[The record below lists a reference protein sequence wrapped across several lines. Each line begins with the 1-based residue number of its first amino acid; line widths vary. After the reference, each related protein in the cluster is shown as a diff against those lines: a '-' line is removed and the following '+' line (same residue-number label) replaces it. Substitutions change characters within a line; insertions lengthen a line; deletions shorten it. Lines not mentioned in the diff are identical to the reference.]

1 MVLTSVPFTAL
12 AAPGDYSPNI
22 SLRFGT
28 ASNIVGTGLYAG
40 EGAYDNA
47 TTKNADAQD
56 SLGMAGLYGVPLD
69 YNVKTGELKLTAAK
83 TNGFAT
89 TYGMDPATEDHVY
102 GAGDYFMVTVL
113 LENVSRLATCN
124 IALTYSDNIEP
135 AGVYGYGAVNKRYYA
150 FRGISEINGTEKA
163 TAQEA
168 GAVVGGQCSDAFYA
182 TINEIAG
189 DLTEWHD
196 SRINPDDTKL
206 TNGNYFMTVAA
217 SSEGKEGTDVSLV
230 SSDPDAPFFDPTTG
244 AKGYNF
250 ENTAILET
258 FMFKV
263 TGDGPI
269 NFDVYDKDNT
279 RIPGFNGAKYICRL
293 NDGGGQEDYTTY
305 AINTVNSADG
315 SENPGSAKI
324 TYFGT
329 NVNKST
335 PTPTHTH
342 NYSAV
347 VTDPTCTEQ
356 GYTTYTC
363 DNADGLCDNPTYVAD
378 YTPATGHSLTKTD
391 AVAATCTTDGNI
403 EYYTCSVCNKIFS
416 DAAGTTEITSAQTV
430 IAAPGHSL
438 TKTDAVAATCATAG
452 NIEYYTCSACG
463 KIFSDAA
470 GRNEITREETVIA
483 ATGAHTYGDWVSDG
497 AGNHSKTCSVCND
510 VVTEACDF
518 NYAVVVPPTYDKVGT
533 GRYTCKA
540 CGYSYD
546 VTIPVQTCA
555 HANTTIINAVEA
567 TCTQEG
573 YTGDTYCNDCGKT
586 IETGTTIPMAA
597 HTLTKTDAVAA
608 TCTTNGN
615 IEYYTCSV
623 CNKIFSDANGTNEIT
638 LEETVIAAPGHSL
651 TKTDAV
657 AATCTTNGNIEYYTC
672 SACHKIFSDA
682 AGANEITSDQTVL
695 AAKGHNFDTNGDGIV
710 DEKDG
715 VVTTAAQCEEDG
727 VRTYT
732 CTRNCGEAGY
742 TYTEAIPATGHT
754 PGDPVETIIRKP
766 TCTENGEKNTTV
778 KCTECDKVLSDVHE
792 ELEAPGHK
800 EGKPVVVTIPAT
812 VDAAGSITTTVSCT
826 ECGAELRKDVQEL
839 PIIPSYT
846 VTVEATDMGTTT
858 INGVDSTDGASVKIA
873 KEGGKVTLTATPA
886 DGAEFVGWTANGE
899 TLVSTER
906 TFSPAVLA
914 NVTYAPVFA
923 MNAAKFTVTFVDAYG
938 NVVDTQNVSSGAEIV
953 VPEGPV
959 RAGYTFTGWSLTDE
973 QIADLSTATTIT
985 AQYEKNV
992 VVAYTVTADGCTIT
1006 VNGKQSIGSATDI
1019 AYDTRVTVTADGATA
1034 WEINGVI
1041 AAYGESYSFYVG
1053 ANVTV
1058 VPVFRDVVATAPTV
1072 ANVKVDEYGTTGA
1085 IQARFL
1091 ATRSMEGF
1099 KCVDFGFVYG
1109 KGDLGKVTLDNVDGT
1124 NVKAIYCKTN
1134 ANQFSLTY
1142 GLRAQT
1148 GTVTARAFVAY
1159 VDGNGDTQVVYTADP
1174 MTYTYKNA

>member
-1 MVLTSVPFTAL
+1 MKKSFKKAIAVILTVLMVLTSVPFTAL
-12 AAPGDYSPNI
+12 AAPGDYEPNI
-22 SLRFGT
+22 TLRFGT
-28 ASNIVGTGLYAG
+28 VSNIMHTGLYAG
-40 EGAYDNA
+40 AGAYDNA

-83 TNGFAT
+83 TNGFAEF
-89 TYGMDPATEDHVY
+89 YGYAPATEDHVY

-113 LENVSRLATCN
+113 LENVSKLATEQ
-124 IALTYSDNIEP
+124 IAITYSDNIEP

-150 FRGISEINGTEKA
+150 FRGISDLEGTEKA
-163 TAQEA
+163 EAQTA
-168 GAVVGGQCSDAFYA
+168 GAVVGGQCSDAFYP

-196 SRINPDDTKL
+196 SRIDPDDTKL
-206 TNGNYFMTVAA
+206 VTSGGKNYVMTVSA
-217 SSEGKEGTDVSLV
+217 SSEGRVGTDVSLV
-230 SSDPDAPFFDPTTG
+230 SSNVDTPFFDPATG
-244 AKGYNF
+244 AAGYNF

-269 NFDVYDKDNT
+269 KFDLLDKDASIWPTYDGAYYIANT
-279 RIPGFNGAKYICRL
+279 TDGIL
-293 NDGGGQEDYTTY
+293 NSQYTTY
-305 AINTVNSADG
+305 AINTTDSVDG
-315 SENPGSAKI
+315 SENPGSAKM
-324 TYFGT
+324 TFFGT
-329 NVNKST
+329 NENKST

-363 DNADGLCDNPTYVAD
+363 DNADGLCDNVTYVAD

-391 AVAATCTTDGNI
+391 AVAATCTTNGNI
-403 EYYTCSVCNKIFS
+403 EYYTCANCHKLFS
-416 DAAGTTEITSAQTV
+416 DAAGTTEITREDTV
-430 IAAPGHSL
+430 L
-438 TKTDAVAATCATAG
+438 
-452 NIEYYTCSACG
+452 
-463 KIFSDAA
+463 
-470 GRNEITREETVIA
+470 A

-497 AGNHSKTCSVCND
+497 NRNHSKTCSVCND
-510 VVTEACDF
+510 VVTEACSDF
-518 NYAVVVPPTYDKVGT
+518 SYAVVVPATYDKVGT
-533 GRYTCKA
+533 GRYTCND
-540 CGYSYD
+540 CGYYYD

-586 IETGTTIPMAA
+586 IATGTTIPMAA

-623 CNKIFSDANGTNEIT
+623 CHKIFSDAAGKTEITREDTVLAAPGHSLTKTDAVEATCTTNGNIEYYTCSACGKIFSDAAGANEIT
-638 LEETVIAAPGHSL
+638 REETVIAAPGHSL

-672 SACHKIFSDA
+672 SVCNKIFSDA
-682 AGANEITSDQTVL
+682 AGKNEITLAETVI
-695 AAKGHNFDTNGDGIV
+695 A
-710 DEKDG
+710 
-715 VVTTAAQCEEDG
+715 
-727 VRTYT
+727 
-732 CTRNCGEAGY
+732 
-742 TYTEAIPATGHT
+742 
-754 PGDPVETIIRKP
+754 
-766 TCTENGEKNTTV
+766 
-778 KCTECDKVLSDVHE
+778 
-792 ELEAPGHK
+792 APGHSLVK
-800 EGKPVVVTIPAT
+800 TDAVAATCTTNGNIEYYTCSACGKIFSDAAGKNEITIDKTVIAAPGTHTNGTPVEENVVPAT
-812 VDAAGSITTTVSCT
+812 VDAPGS
-826 ECGAELRKDVQEL
+826 KDVVVYCSVCGEEISRDTVVL

-846 VTVEATDMGTTT
+846 VTVEATDKGHTT
-858 INGVDSTDGASVKIA
+858 INGVDSTSGKTVRIA
-873 KEGGKVTLTATPA
+873 KEGGKVTLKATPV
-886 DGAEFVGWTANGE
+886 DGAEFVGWMANGE
-899 TLVSTER
+899 TLVSTEA

-914 NVTYAPVFA
+914 NVVYTPVFA
-923 MNAAKFTVTFVDAYG
+923 LNDTSFTVTFVDAYG
-938 NVVDTQNVSSGAEIV
+938 NVVDTQTVSSGADIE
-953 VPEGPV
+953 PPAGPA
-959 RAGYTFTGWSLTDE
+959 RAGYTFTGWSLTNE
-973 QIADLSTATTIT
+973 EIALLETATTVT
-985 AQYEKNV
+985 AVYEKD
-992 VVAYTVTADGCTIT
+992 AAKTYTVTATGCTIT
-1006 VNGKQSIGSATDI
+1006 VNGADNADVATGID
-1019 AYDTRVTVTADGATA
+1019 YDTRVTVTASGAKA
-1034 WEINGVI
+1034 WKVGDVV

-1053 ANVTV
+1053 ADITVT
-1058 VPVFRDVVATAPTV
+1058 PVFEDAVATAPAV
-1072 ANVKVDEYGTTGA
+1072 ANVKVEEYGTTGA

-1109 KGDLGKVTLDNVDGT
+1109 KGDLGEVTLDDVTGT
-1124 NVKAIYCKTN
+1124 TVKAVYCKTN

-1159 VDGNGDTQVVYTADP
+1159 VDGNGDTQVVYADP
-1174 MTYTYKNA
+1174 MTYRYA

>member
-1 MVLTSVPFTAL
+1 MKKSFKKAIAVILTVLMVLTSVPFTAL

-28 ASNIVGTGLYAG
+28 ASNIVYTGLYAG
-40 EGAYDNA
+40 EGAYNNNTA
-47 TTKNADAQD
+47 KNSDAQD

-83 TNGFAT
+83 TNGFAEF
-89 TYGMDPATEDHVY
+89 YGYDPATEDHVY

-150 FRGISEINGTEKA
+150 FRSITEVDGTEKA
-163 TAQEA
+163 TAQAA
-168 GAVVGGQCSDAFYA
+168 GAVVGGQCSDSFYA

-196 SRINPDDTKL
+196 SRIDPDDTKL
-206 TNGNYFMTVAA
+206 TYGNYFMTVAA
-217 SSEGKEGTDVSLV
+217 SSEGKEGTNVSLV

-244 AKGYNF
+244 AEGYNF

-279 RIPGFNGAKYICRL
+279 RIPGFNSAKYICRL

-329 NVNKST
+329 NENKST

-347 VTDPTCTEQ
+347 VTAPTCTER

-363 DNADGLCDNPTYVAD
+363 ENAADGLCDNPSYVAD
-378 YTPATGHSLTKTD
+378 YTPAKGHSLTKTD
-391 AVAATCTTDGNI
+391 AVEATCGKD
-403 EYYTCSVCNKIFS
+403 
-416 DAAGTTEITSAQTV
+416 
-430 IAAPGHSL
+430 
-438 TKTDAVAATCATAG
+438 G

-470 GRNEITREETVIA
+470 GTIEITREETVLA

-497 AGNHSKTCSVCND
+497 HGNHSKTCSVCND
-510 VVTEACDF
+510 VVTEACSDF
-518 NYAVVVPPTYDKVGT
+518 RYEVVTSATYDKEGT
-533 GRYTCKA
+533 GRYTCND
-540 CGYSYD
+540 CGYYYD

-555 HANTTIINAVEA
+555 HANTTIINAEEA
-567 TCTQEG
+567 TCTKEG
-573 YTGDTYCNDCGKT
+573 YTGDTFCNDCQKT
-586 IETGTTIPMAA
+586 IATGTVIEKAP
-597 HTLTKTDAVAA
+597 HSLDKTDAVAP
-608 TCTTNGN
+608 TCTTAGN
-615 IEYYTCSV
+615 FEYYTCSV
-623 CNKIFSDANGTNEIT
+623 
-638 LEETVIAAPGHSL
+638 
-651 TKTDAV
+651 
-657 AATCTTNGNIEYYTC
+657 
-672 SACHKIFSDA
+672 CHKIFSDA
-682 AGANEITSDQTVL
+682 AGANEITSAETVL

-715 VVTTAAQCEEDG
+715 VVTTAAKCEEDG

-732 CTRNCGEAGY
+732 CTRNCGETGS

-754 PGDPVETIIRKP
+754 AGDPVETIIQKP

-778 KCTECDKVLSDVHE
+778 KCKVCDKVMSSVNE

-800 EGKPVVVTIPAT
+800 PGAPEVVTIPAT
-812 VDAAGSITTTVSCT
+812 VDAAGSITTTVKCK
-826 ECGAELRKDVQEL
+826 ECGAELSKDVQVL

-846 VTVEATDMGTTT
+846 VTVEATDKGHTT
-858 INGVDSTDGASVKIA
+858 INDVDSTSGKTVRIA
-873 KEGGKVTLTATPA
+873 KEGGKVTLKATPV
-886 DGAEFVGWTANGE
+886 DGAEFVGWMANGE
-899 TLVSTER
+899 TLVSTEA

-914 NVTYAPVFA
+914 NVVYTPVFA
-923 MNAAKFTVTFVDAYG
+923 LNDTSFTVTFVDAYG
-938 NVVDTQNVSSGAEIV
+938 NVVDTQTVSSGADIEA
-953 VPEGPV
+953 PAGPA
-959 RAGYTFTGWSLTDE
+959 RAGYTFTGWSLTNE
-973 QIADLSTATTIT
+973 QIALLETATTVT
-985 AQYEKNV
+985 ATYEKD
-992 VVAYTVTADGCTIT
+992 AAKTYTVTATDCTIT
-1006 VNGKQSIGSATDI
+1006 VNGADVADVATGID
-1019 AYDTRVTVTADGATA
+1019 YDTRVTVTASGAKA
-1034 WEINGVI
+1034 WKVGDVV

-1053 ANVTV
+1053 ADITVT
-1058 VPVFRDVVATAPTV
+1058 PVFEAAVATAPAV
-1072 ANVKVDEYGTTGA
+1072 ANVKVEEYGTTGA

-1109 KGDLGKVTLDNVDGT
+1109 KGDLGEVTLDDVTGT
-1124 NVKAIYCKTN
+1124 TVKAVYCKTN

-1148 GTVTARAFVAY
+1148 GTVTACAFVAY
-1159 VDGNGDTQVVYTADP
+1159 VDGNGDTQVTYADP
-1174 MTYTYKNA
+1174 MTYTYTNA